1 MGANRKTMSHVGLEI
16 IPLCREHHQ
25 KAHEDSTYLQRN
37 HLKPITVDAKMD
49 VFIRK
54 GTLRLYKEDSDE
66 TV

>member
-1 MGANRKTMSHVGLEI
+1 MGANRKKMSHVGLEI

-25 KAHEDSTYLQRN
+25 TAHEDSTYLRRN

-54 GTLRLYKEDSDE
+54 GTLRLYKEENDE
-66 TV
+66 KI